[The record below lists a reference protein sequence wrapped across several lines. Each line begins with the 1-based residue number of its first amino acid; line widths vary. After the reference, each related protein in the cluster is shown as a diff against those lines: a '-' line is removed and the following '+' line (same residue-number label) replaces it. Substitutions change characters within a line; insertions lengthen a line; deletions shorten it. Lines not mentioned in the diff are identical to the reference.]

1 LVASVAWSMTTVVA
15 KRWFPSTNS
24 AQDRSALFAGFTG
37 AFSWVGVRFLSG
49 DQNVQRGSP
58 DRLQAV
64 RSAMR
69 NVAEITAING
79 HPGLVAFDCASCG
92 ITHSVLR
99 HPGDAV
105 SDKAR
110 RMDQSEG
117 RQSTA

>member
-1 LVASVAWSMTTVVA
+1 
-15 KRWFPSTNS
+15 
-24 AQDRSALFAGFTG
+24 
-37 AFSWVGVRFLSG
+37 
-49 DQNVQRGSP
+49 
-58 DRLQAV
+58 
-64 RSAMR
+64 MR

-110 RMDQSEG
+110 RMVNPKVANPPRKKLIRSTLRHDWRWGLTLTLADAGAASNAYRNESCDQSDE
-117 RQSTA
+117 